1 MHFLIAAKTQTAR
14 PSASLLE
21 EQLAGLA
28 GECCIVL
35 AGGGGGLRED
45 WEQVKLIAGVAARTC
60 TGLAG
65 ECCQETTQDITISPA
80 TQAKQFF
87 DLHTLCIDTNAPCK
101 YGVLFCI
108 FCICCCCR
116 FAI

>member
-35 AGGGGGLRED
+35 AGGGGWG
-45 WEQVKLIAGVAARTC
+45 AARRLGTSQIDSWC
-60 TGLAG
+60 SRTHLHWISGRVLPRNNPGHNNPASYTG
-65 ECCQETTQDITISPA
+65 
-80 TQAKQFF
+80 
-87 DLHTLCIDTNAPCK
+87 
-101 YGVLFCI
+101 
-108 FCICCCCR
+108 
-116 FAI
+116 